1 MTGDWLALK
10 EAIQWLASTGI
21 LSALI
26 WYFEHKTQRREQLRD
41 KKAAED
47 MKRREERQ
55 REVDERDAARQKELD
70 KRERKRDET
79 LDFILKESDVALNVS
94 TATAR
99 AVQRIPDAHCNGD
112 MSSALAEADEIR
124 KEKDERFRKAT
135 IKEAHEEGGNHETE

>member
-41 KKAAED
+41 KKHDEKATED

-55 REVDERDAARQKELD
+55 KELD
-70 KRERKRDET
+70 ERERKRDET

-124 KEKDERFRKAT
+124 KEKAERFRKAT

>member
-1 MTGDWLALK
+1 MTGDWLSLK

-41 KKAAED
+41 KKHDEKAAED
-47 MKRREERQ
+47 MKRREE
-55 REVDERDAARQKELD
+55 RQKELD

-79 LDFILKESDVALNVS
+79 LDFILKESDAALNVS

>member
-41 KKAAED
+41 KKHDEKAAED

-55 REVDERDAARQKELD
+55 KELD
-70 KRERKRDET
+70 ERERKRDET
-79 LDFILKESDVALNVS
+79 LDFILKESDAALNVS

>member
-41 KKAAED
+41 KKHDEKAAED
-47 MKRREERQ
+47 M
-55 REVDERDAARQKELD
+55 

>member
-41 KKAAED
+41 KKHDEEAAED
-47 MKRREERQ
+47 M
-55 REVDERDAARQKELD
+55 